1 MTPSPPI
8 RLPDMD
14 DMDLKHFP
22 SSPPTY
28 DTLEPKGAMN
38 DVDARSSSLSEI
50 DDSGANER
58 SRSIQME
65 EASDA
70 GDTEAETERL
80 EESPQK
86 ARTHQNVVLSASS
99 AGRQNGS
106 TAVSQ
111 TVLLTTEPISGKSFL
126 SSAVISNV

>member
-1 MTPSPPI
+1 M
-8 RLPDMD
+8 RLPEMD
-14 DMDLKHFP
+14 DIDLKHFP

-28 DTLEPKGAMN
+28 DALESKGAIN

-50 DDSGANER
+50 DDSGANEHL
-58 SRSIQME
+58 RSIQVE

-86 ARTHQNVVLSASS
+86 ARTNQNVVLSARGQS
-99 AGRQNGS
+99 GS

-111 TVLLTTEPISGKSFL
+111 TVLLTTEPISGKSSL
-126 SSAVISNV
+126 CPTVISNV